1 MHDIIRIDH
10 LSKRFGEVQAVQDLS
25 FRVKEGELFAFL
37 GVNGAGKTSLLRELV
52 RLVSEGGRRVSLIDE
67 RGEAAG
73 VWEGQPLFDV
83 GPCTDVMTGAPK
95 AEAAAMLIRAMTPQV
110 LAMDEIT
117 TPADAEAARLAAGCG
132 VKLLA
137 TAHAG
142 SVRELAQRPVYRPL
156 LSDGVFGAAVVIER
170 HAGERRYR
178 LEVLGG

>member
-1 MHDIIRIDH
+1 
-10 LSKRFGEVQAVQDLS
+10 
-25 FRVKEGELFAFL
+25 
-37 GVNGAGKTSLLRELV
+37 
-52 RLVSEGGRRVSLIDE
+52 
-67 RGEAAG
+67 
-73 VWEGQPLFDV
+73 
-83 GPCTDVMTGAPK
+83 MTGAPK